1 MGSAEL
7 LALAVPCITTSAI
20 SLVSSESASARRMR
34 TSLSSGSLL
43 CNRMPVRPSA
53 GVMLSLYVSV
63 GLQLFDFRNREA
75 VDDVE
80 RAAQQSGLG
89 GGTVGND
96 VDADLVDLD
105 LFRTRIAIARLG
117 ARDIIV
123 EADQVDILAALP
135 LTELER
141 TGGDRFTPLAIGR
154 EGILGAG
161 WRSGRSRAWRAYR
174 AGALS
179 ADPA

>member
-1 MGSAEL
+1 MGRAEL

-20 SLVSSESASARRMR
+20 SLVSRESANARRMR

-53 GVMLSLYVSV
+53 GVMLSFTSV
-63 GLQLFDFRNREA
+63 WAFSSSISGTEA

-105 LFRTRIAIARLG
+105 LF
-117 ARDIIV
+117 
-123 EADQVDILAALP
+123 
-135 LTELER
+135 
-141 TGGDRFTPLAIGR
+141 
-154 EGILGAG
+154 
-161 WRSGRSRAWRAYR
+161 
-174 AGALS
+174 
-179 ADPA
+179 